1 MKYSNFKELRL
12 SFLGFG
18 TMRLP
23 LTPDGSIDRDVTFQM
38 VDYAIEHG
46 INYFDTAYPY
56 HGGLSEV
63 VAGDALRRHP
73 RESWHIANKYPGHQI
88 ASEYNPEEIFEDQ
101 LRKCGVEWFDFYL
114 MHNVHETCIEV
125 YLDPKWGI
133 LDYFLKQKE
142 KGRIRHLGFSAHAEL
157 DTLKHFLDS
166 PYGEHM
172 EFCQIQLNFLD
183 WSLQRAREKVELLNS
198 IDIPIWVMEPL
209 RGGKLLSIA
218 KPEEAFRWVAGIPG
232 VNMILS
238 GMSNEEQMIE
248 NVEIFNRITPLSKEE
263 CDRLYALAEQMKDS
277 VPCTA
282 CNYCTPACPMG
293 LDIPTLIQ
301 ARNDFA
307 IETSFTPIMRI
318 ESLPKEGHPSNCI
331 GCGACSQMCPQ
342 GIDIP
347 EVISELNS
355 QLAKAPLWR
364 EICRQREIAARKM
377 REAK

>member
-1 MKYSNFKELRL
+1 MCIR
-12 SFLGFG
+12 
-18 TMRLP
+18 
-23 LTPDGSIDRDVTFQM
+23 DR
-38 VDYAIEHG
+38 
-46 INYFDTAYPY
+46 
-56 HGGLSEV
+56 
-63 VAGDALRRHP
+63 
-73 RESWHIANKYPGHQI
+73 
-88 ASEYNPEEIFEDQ
+88 
-101 LRKCGVEWFDFYL
+101 
-114 MHNVHETCIEV
+114 
-125 YLDPKWGI
+125 
-133 LDYFLKQKE
+133 KE

-277 VPCTA
+277 VPCT
-282 CNYCTPACPMG
+282 CLLY
-293 LDIPTLIQ
+293 
-301 ARNDFA
+301 
-307 IETSFTPIMRI
+307 TSR
-318 ESLPKEGHPSNCI
+318 C
-331 GCGACSQMCPQ
+331 
-342 GIDIP
+342 
-347 EVISELNS
+347 V
-355 QLAKAPLWR
+355 
-364 EICRQREIAARKM
+364 
-377 REAK
+377 